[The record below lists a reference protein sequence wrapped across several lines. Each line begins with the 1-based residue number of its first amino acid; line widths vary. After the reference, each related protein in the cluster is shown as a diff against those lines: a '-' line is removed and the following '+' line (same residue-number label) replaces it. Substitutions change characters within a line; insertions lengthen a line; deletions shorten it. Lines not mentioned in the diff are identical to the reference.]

1 MWFIV
6 LGTSVSSGRYH
17 EADTNPCGPS
27 KISSAGTR
35 ASMSA
40 HCGSAR
46 AKCPETT
53 SSSSAESSSRQNPYV
68 ARSPSEPTVT
78 TRAHPCSAMTRRA
91 SARSIA
97 YFDWTS
103 TRQA

>member
-17 EADTNPCGPS
+17 DAEMNPCGPS
-27 KISSAGTR
+27 KISSAGVR

-46 AKCPETT
+46 AKWPTT
-53 SSSSAESSSRQNPYV
+53 TTSSSAESSSRKNP
-68 ARSPSEPTVT
+68 
-78 TRAHPCSAMTRRA
+78 
-91 SARSIA
+91 
-97 YFDWTS
+97 
-103 TRQA
+103 